1 MYIKKKRK
9 RGFNQSEEIA
19 KLISESTGIKLST
32 NLVKTKETKPQ
43 MELNRNERIENVKNC
58 FAIIDK
64 KEIENK
70 TILLLD
76 DVYTTGTT
84 MDQCAKVL
92 KENGA
97 KEVWGLSVAR
107 EIKLG

>member
-1 MYIKKKRK
+1 MYSL
-9 RGFNQSEEIA
+9 NIA
-19 KLISESTGIKLST
+19 
-32 NLVKTKETKPQ
+32 Q
-43 MELNRNERIENVKNC
+43 
-58 FAIIDK
+58 FK

-70 TILLLD
+70 TILLVD

-97 KEVWGLSVAR
+97 KEVWGLTIAR
-107 EIKLG
+107 EINPI